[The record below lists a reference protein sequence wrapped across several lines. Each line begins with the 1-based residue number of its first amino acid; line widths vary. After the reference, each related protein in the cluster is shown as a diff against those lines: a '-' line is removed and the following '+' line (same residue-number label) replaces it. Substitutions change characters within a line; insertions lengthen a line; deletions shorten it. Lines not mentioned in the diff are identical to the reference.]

1 MDSGSRG
8 CAVVRSECVGFRKAY
23 FLFSKMAYSCIC
35 NPYTNYRDRNI
46 YICDRLSDES

>member
-23 FLFSKMAYSCIC
+23 ELKKTKKSLYLLIVKI
-35 NPYTNYRDRNI
+35 
-46 YICDRLSDES
+46 